1 MAKKAITDEDLDLLD
16 ELGVETETAKGGG
29 HSAREQRIIA
39 GFEEIERFVEEHG
52 RLPQHGEGRDIFERL
67 YAVRLD
73 CLRDSAECRA
83 VLQGRDPRGL
93 LGFPADESRAGLLRE
108 DAAAYRV
115 SPAAGEELSDAE
127 LLAALGGGEA
137 AEGDIT
143 ELRHVRPA
151 AEKRAAEEIAQ
162 RTPCEDFETFKPHF
176 ERVEKGIRS
185 GLLQTQAITAENRGI
200 GEKDFFI
207 LNGMTLHVAEVG
219 EPLKITASEV
229 DRRLRL
235 IFSNGTESN
244 LLLRSLQRAF
254 YDDPSARRVVRAK
267 DAAQLTFGAEWEPD
281 DVEAGTIYVLRSQSD
296 DPFIVANREVIHK
309 IGVTGGDVK
318 TRIAH
323 AKKDATY
330 LLADVEIV
338 ATYKLANIQRTKLEQ
353 LLHKFFAGARLDL
366 ELKDRFGF
374 EVAPR
379 EWFLVP
385 LPVIQEAVQRLMEGS
400 IGEYGYD
407 PKSARLLKL
416 SSTDGPAG
424 GA

>member
-1 MAKKAITDEDLDLLD
+1 MAKSITDEDLDLLD
-16 ELGVETETAKGGG
+16 ELGVETEPAKGGG

-39 GFEEIERFVEEHG
+39 GFEEIERFAEEHG
-52 RLPQHGEGRDIFERL
+52 RLPQHGEDRDIFERL

-73 CLRDSAECRA
+73 RLRASSECRA
-83 VLQGRDPRGL
+83 VLEGRDPRGL
-93 LGFPADESRAGLLRE
+93 LGFSEEPGGSSVFREDPADYGLSATVDAGIT
-108 DAAAYRV
+108 D
-115 SPAAGEELSDAE
+115 DQ
-127 LLAALGGGEA
+127 LLAALG
-137 AEGDIT
+137 AENDKGSDIT
-143 ELRHVRPA
+143 ELKHVRPA

-162 RTPCEDFETFKPHF
+162 RTPCSDFEKFKPHF
-176 ERVEKGIRS
+176 EQVEREIRS
-185 GLLQTQAITAENRGI
+185 GLAQTQPISAENRGI

-207 LNGMTLHVAEVG
+207 VNGLMLHVAEVG

-267 DAAQLTFGAEWEPD
+267 GEGQLTFGCEWEPD
-281 DVEAGTIYVLRSQSD
+281 DVEAGTIYVLRSKSD
-296 DPFIVANREVIHK
+296 NPFIAANREVIHK
-309 IGVTGGDVK
+309 IGVTGGEVK
-318 TRIAH
+318 ARVAN

-330 LLADVEIV
+330 LLADVDIV
-338 ATYKLANIQRTKLEQ
+338 ATYKLANINRTKLEQ
-353 LLHKFFAGARLDL
+353 LLHKFFAGARLDF

-385 LPVIQEAVQRLMEGS
+385 LPVIEEAVQKLIEGT
-400 IGEYGYD
+400 IGDYRYD
-407 PKSARLLKL
+407 TKSARLLKL
-416 SSTDGPAG
+416 
-424 GA
+424 

>member
-1 MAKKAITDEDLDLLD
+1 MAKSITDEDLDLLD
-16 ELGVETETAKGGG
+16 ELGVETEAAKGSG

-52 RLPQHGEGRDIFERL
+52 RLPQHGESRDIFERL

-73 CLRDSAECRA
+73 RLRASAECRD
-83 VLQGRDPRGL
+83 VLKGRDPRGL
-93 LGFPADESRAGLLRE
+93 LEFPVETGGTSVLRE
-108 DAAAYRV
+108 DAAEYRV
-115 SPAAGEELSDAE
+115 SATVEEDLSDDE
-127 LLAALGGGEA
+127 LLAAQGGGETA
-137 AEGDIT
+137 DGDIT

-162 RTPCEDFETFKPHF
+162 RMPCEDFDKFKRLF
-176 ERVEKGIRS
+176 EQVEREIRS
-185 GLLQTQAITAENRGI
+185 GLAQTQPITAENRGI

-207 LNGMTLHVAEVG
+207 LNGITLHVAEVG

-235 IFSNGTESN
+235 IFANGTESN

-267 DAAQLTFGAEWEPD
+267 GAAQLTFGGEWEPD
-281 DVEAGTIYVLRSQSD
+281 DVEAGTIYVLRSRSD
-296 DPFIVANREVIHK
+296 DPLIAANREVIHK

-318 TRIAH
+318 ARIAN
-323 AKKDATY
+323 AKKDPTY

-338 ATYKLANIQRTKLEQ
+338 ATYKLANINRAKLEQ
-353 LLHKFFAGARLDL
+353 LLHKFFASARLDL

-374 EVAPR
+374 DVTPR

-385 LPVIQEAVQRLMEGS
+385 LGVIQNAIEKLMEGT
-400 IGEYGYD
+400 IQDYQYD
-407 PKSARLLKL
+407 
-416 SSTDGPAG
+416 AG
-424 GA
+424 TAQIVRGDPFSLP

>member
-1 MAKKAITDEDLDLLD
+1 MAKSITDEDLDLLD
-16 ELGVETETAKGGG
+16 ELGVETEPAKGGG

-52 RLPQHGEGRDIFERL
+52 RLPQHGEDRDIFERL

-73 CLRDSAECRA
+73 RLRASSECRA
-83 VLQGRDPRGL
+83 VLEGRDPRGL
-93 LGFPADESRAGLLRE
+93 LGFSGEPDGSSVFRE
-108 DAAAYRV
+108 DAAEYGVR
-115 SPAAGEELSDAE
+115 AAVDAGLTDDQ
-127 LLAALGGGEA
+127 LLAALGA
-137 AEGDIT
+137 DNDEGSDIT
-143 ELRHVRPA
+143 ELKHVRPA
-151 AEKRAAEEIAQ
+151 AEKRAAEEVAQ
-162 RTPCEDFETFKPHF
+162 RTPCADFEKFKPHF
-176 ERVEKGIRS
+176 EQVEREIRS
-185 GLLQTQAITAENRGI
+185 GLAQTQPITAENRAI
-200 GEKDFFI
+200 GERDFFI
-207 LNGMTLHVAEVG
+207 VNGIMLHVAEVG

-267 DAAQLTFGAEWEPD
+267 RDAQLTFGCEWEPD
-281 DVEAGTIYVLRSQSD
+281 DVEAGTIYVLRSKSD
-296 DPFIVANREVIHK
+296 NPFIAANRDVIHK

-318 TRIAH
+318 SRVAN

-330 LLADVEIV
+330 LLADVDIV
-338 ATYKLANIQRTKLEQ
+338 ATYKLANINRTKLEQ
-353 LLHKFFAGARLDL
+353 LLHKFFAVARLDF

-385 LPVIQEAVQRLMEGS
+385 LPVIEEAVQKLIEGS
-400 IGEYGYD
+400 IGDYRYD
-407 PKSARLLKL
+407 TKSARLLKV
-416 SSTDGPAG
+416 
-424 GA
+424 

>member
-1 MAKKAITDEDLDLLD
+1 MAKAITDEDLDLLD
-16 ELGVETETAKGGG
+16 ELGVATETAKGSGP
-29 HSAREQRIIA
+29 SAREQRIIA
-39 GFEEIERFVEEHG
+39 GFEEIERFVGEHG

-73 CLRDSAECRA
+73 CLRVSAECRA

-93 LGFPADESRAGLLRE
+93 LGLSAEESGVGLLRE

-115 SPAAGEELSDAE
+115 SPAEEDLSDAE

-162 RTPCEDFETFKPHF
+162 RAPCEDFETFQPEF

-185 GLLQTQAITAENRGI
+185 GLLQTQVITAENRGI

-207 LNGMTLHVAEVG
+207 LHGLTLHVAEVG

-267 DAAQLTFGAEWEPD
+267 EAAQLTFGAEWEPD
-281 DVEAGTIYVLRSQSD
+281 DVEAGTIYVLRSQSE
-296 DPFIVANREVIHK
+296 DPFLAANREVIHK

-353 LLHKFFAGARLDL
+353 LLHRFFASARLDL

-374 EVAPR
+374 DVTPR

-385 LPVIQEAVQRLMEGS
+385 LPVIQEAVQKLMEGS
-400 IGEYGYD
+400 IGEYRYD
-407 PKSARLLKL
+407 PQSARLVKL
-416 SSTDGPAG
+416 SAGDGAAG